1 MGLLTNSRKDTDYI
15 NIFLWNF
22 LSVLFPTRLEF
33 GIWNIFVVT
42 VYNVN
47 LVGKAN
53 LRLLSSKVSFLAC
66 MMNPSETKYSM
77 LLNNAFVHSYC
88 LYVISV
94 CSKSVSIVWLL
105 IFFFLFQTPSLSPS
119 VWIFRLLMWIF
130 HCNLSQSGFSLMH
143 TAKRPPGHLYMMA
156 FHRMPDIFSMQL

>member
-1 MGLLTNSRKDTDYI
+1 MGLLTNSRKGTDYI

-105 IFFFLFQTPSLSPS
+105 IFFFSFSDSVFVTISMNFSVADVNFSLQSES
-119 VWIFRLLMWIF
+119 VWL
-130 HCNLSQSGFSLMH
+130 FSY
-143 TAKRPPGHLYMMA
+143 AY
-156 FHRMPDIFSMQL
+156 S